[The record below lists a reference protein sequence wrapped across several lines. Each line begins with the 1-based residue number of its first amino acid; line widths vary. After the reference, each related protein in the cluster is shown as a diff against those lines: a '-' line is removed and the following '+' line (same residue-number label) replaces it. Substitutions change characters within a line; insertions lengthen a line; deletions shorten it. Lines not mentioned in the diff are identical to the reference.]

1 MLRDRPEMC
10 KDMLSAAAL
19 LRKALDNGWPVSG
32 IDVEVQGNAFDLA
45 LGIAWLALIVVIG
58 VWWWAAMGHD
68 D

>member
-1 MLRDRPEMC
+1 MC

-45 LGIAWLALIVVIG
+45 LGIAWLALTPKG
-58 VWWWAAMGHD
+58 GPPALPGWQ
-68 D
+68 